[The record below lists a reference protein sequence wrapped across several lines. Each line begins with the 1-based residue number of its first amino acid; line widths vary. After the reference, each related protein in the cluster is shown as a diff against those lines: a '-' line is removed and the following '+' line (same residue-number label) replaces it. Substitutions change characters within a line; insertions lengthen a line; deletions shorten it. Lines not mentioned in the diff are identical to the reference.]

1 MTPLAS
7 TEGTEAK
14 CEDVM
19 DYCAS
24 VIFPHEEFPTPL
36 LTAMDL
42 SLILFGETGGCL
54 PFSDR
59 YFIKEVLH

>member
-14 CEDVM
+14 SVDVM

-24 VIFPHEEFPTPL
+24 VILPHEEFPTPL
-36 LTAMDL
+36 LPAMDL
-42 SLILFGETGGCL
+42 RLILVGETGGCL
-54 PFSDR
+54 PFSDG